1 LPVFACYSDEPQGWY
16 SACVR
21 LSPSFHAANLVL
33 PTRRVWREGFQNA
46 AFGNGAVA
54 ALSDHRFQFP
64 AQRGQVSQLPLH
76 VRKVFAGD
84 CVNRF
89 AGLLFVVGQ
98 IEQRPDFLDGKSE
111 VAGAAG
117 EGEAAD
123 MRDRVVL

>member
-1 LPVFACYSDEPQGWY
+1 
-16 SACVR
+16 VR
-21 LSPSFHAANLVL
+21 
-33 PTRRVWREGFQNA
+33 GFQNA

-64 AQRGQVSQLPLH
+64 AQRGQVGQLPLH

-123 MRDRVVL
+123 MRDRVVR